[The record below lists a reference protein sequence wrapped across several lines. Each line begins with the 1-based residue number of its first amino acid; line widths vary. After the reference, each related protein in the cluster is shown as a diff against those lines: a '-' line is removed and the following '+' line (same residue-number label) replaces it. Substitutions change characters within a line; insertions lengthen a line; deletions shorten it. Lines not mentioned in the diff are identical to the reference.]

1 MVKVVKVVLSPDVGQ
16 ACVLDCADSAV
27 EVVVRPKA
35 RTAGSNA
42 SAMPNPA
49 TQ

>member
-1 MVKVVKVVLSPDVGQ
+1 VVVSPDVGQ
-16 ACVLDCADSAV
+16 ACVLVCADSAV

-35 RTAGSNA
+35 RTAGNSA
-42 SAMPNPA
+42 SAMPHPA